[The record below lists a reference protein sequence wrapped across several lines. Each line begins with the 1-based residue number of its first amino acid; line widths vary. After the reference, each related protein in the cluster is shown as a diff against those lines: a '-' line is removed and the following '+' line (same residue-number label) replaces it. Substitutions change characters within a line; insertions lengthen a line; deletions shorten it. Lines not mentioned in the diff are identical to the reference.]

1 MPWRCNDALFA
12 DEVTGAMLGISM
24 YSIPSNL
31 NTHSADEV

>member
-1 MPWRCNDALFA
+1 MRWCCNDALFA
-12 DEVTGAMLGISM
+12 DEVSGAMLSISM